1 MRLVNDF
8 VAAGYG
14 TLTLQ
19 KDEVKVLQEGEEDLS
34 KPIGVIGAGTGL
46 GQVFMTPHSVD
57 GLYEAFPSEGGHV
70 EFAPRDQ
77 REFDLL
83 EFTKK
88 VLGGRVSVERIVSG
102 RGIVN
107 VYEFLYARDLA
118 AAQANGEELPA
129 AIQAVNK
136 EVLAEVAEGG
146 KIVGAHEHDDV
157 LCAEAME
164 IMISAYGAE
173 TGNLGLKFMPLGGLY
188 IAGGIVLKVLH
199 HFKDGGKGTFM
210 DAFRDKGRLSPE
222 LLRIPLKIVL
232 APDLGIRGAH
242 VVANREY
249 YFSLGAGIGH
259 GTPVAVTAA
268 SPPSN
273 GLYFA
278 VGCAALAAGLYFVS
292 KK

>member
-1 MRLVNDF
+1 M
-8 VAAGYG
+8 
-14 TLTLQ
+14 
-19 KDEVKVLQEGEEDLS
+19 KVLQEGEEDLT
-34 KPIGVIGAGTGL
+34 KPIAVIGAGTGL
-46 GQVFMTPHSVD
+46 GQVFMTPHSID

-70 EFAPRDQ
+70 EYAPRDQ

-88 VLGGRVSVERIVSG
+88 ALGGRVSVERIVSG

-107 VYEFLYARDLA
+107 VYEFLYARDEA
-118 AAQANGEELPA
+118 AAAAKGEELSA
-129 AIQAVNK
+129 AAKAVHA
-136 EVLAEVAEGG
+136 EVMAEVAEGG
-146 KIVGAHEHDDV
+146 KIVGAHESDDAR
-157 LCAEAME
+157 CAEAME

-173 TGNLGLKFMPLGGLY
+173 TGNLGLKFMPFGGLY

-199 HFKDGGKGTFM
+199 HFKDGGAGEFM

-222 LLRIPLKIVL
+222 LARVPLKIVL

-249 YFSLGAGIGH
+249 YFGASSVPSGGA
-259 GTPVAVTAA
+259 AVTAA
-268 SPPSN
+268 PPTSSVPS
-273 GLYFA
+273 LYFA
-278 VGCAALAAGLYFVS
+278 VGCAAVAAGIYTYMS